1 MKILKECPS
10 CGFNRFN
17 SARAAKGLPPLAER
31 ENAHDDELDEVVTG
45 VIDPVTGCF
54 IVIIT
59 LAFLLFLMALLG
71 GKL

>member
-1 MKILKECPS
+1 
-10 CGFNRFN
+10 
-17 SARAAKGLPPLAER
+17 LPPLAER